1 MPSFPKVE
9 GGRDFDE
16 EVEDRIR
23 LTHAYNQHITDS
35 NTRAL
40 SARAQYKSQ
49 DLESSGAISGIS
61 GVDHER
67 KKKKTEKIRRDS
79 KQNDRLAGMVGLQ
92 SSQSRLHFGQTRVKF
107 SMAKHRQ

>member
-40 SARAQYKSQ
+40 SARAHYKSQ
-49 DLESSGAISGIS
+49 DLESSGNIS
-61 GVDHER
+61 GVSGLEIE
-67 KKKKTEKIRRDS
+67 KKRKKTEKNLRDIRPS
-79 KQNDRLAGMVGLQ
+79 DRLAGMIGFQNSQPRQTVG
-92 SSQSRLHFGQTRVKF
+92 
-107 SMAKHRQ
+107 